1 MVHVAKLLDREC
13 PRCAACVGIKCRD
26 LRHPKKTAKQEHI
39 ARGWLDR
46 PCPSCH
52 AHPGQRCVTPSGRQA
67 AEVHRAR
74 WQRPRVPAQRYGYAS
89 IEPYE
94 QHLDAP
100 QRDAL
105 RQAGCVRVWVD
116 RPLHVDAPRA
126 RGELA
131 VLLAYLQHRDILVV
145 WRLDRLARTSAQLA
159 DLAATLHA
167 RKIALC
173 SITEHLDSTRPGGEQ
188 LFDAIAAVAH
198 LAPLS
203 GADGAAR
210 RDSTRPSARRGG
222 RPPVLDEHAHAA
234 VRAMYDAGKHTIDEI
249 AAQHGVSRPTVY
261 RSLQRTL
268 PSQNGF

>member
-1 MVHVAKLLDREC
+1 M
-13 PRCAACVGIKCRD
+13 GIKCRD
-26 LRHPKKTAKQEHI
+26 LRRPKKTAKQEHI

-52 AHPGQRCVTPSGRQA
+52 AHPGERCVTPSGREGA
-67 AEVHRAR
+67 DVHRAR
-74 WQRPRVPAQRYGYAS
+74 WEQPRLPAQRYGYAW
-89 IEPYE
+89 IAPDE
-94 QHLDAP
+94 QDLEAS

-105 RQAGCVRVWVD
+105 RDAGCARVWVD
-116 RPLHVDAPRA
+116 RPLRVDAARA
-126 RGELA
+126 PGELA
-131 VLLAYLQHRDILVV
+131 GLLAYLQPRDILVV

-188 LFDAIAAVAH
+188 LFDAIAAVAR
-198 LAPLS
+198 LAPLAD
-203 GADGAAR
+203 ADGAAR

-222 RPPVLDEHAHAA
+222 RPPMLDEHAHAA
-234 VRAMYDAGKHTIDEI
+234 VRAMYDAGEHTVDEI
-249 AAQHGVSRPTVY
+249 AAEHGVSRPTVY